1 MFSTLRN
8 NSRIVVYIVV
18 VAFVVTGAF
27 MGYGAYFD
35 GGGGGGGTQP
45 PTSENPGVIAEVNN
59 HEISEEEF
67 FSVLQQ
73 QAPQRALSSS
83 EIISFRYEIL
93 DSIIER
99 HLILEKADDINVEV
113 EVAEAEVEENYNALL
128 EENEITEEELV
139 ENLSEQGF
147 TLGDLKD
154 DIRRNLERSKRLT
167 QTIDEAIGEIEV
179 SEAEI
184 EELYLERYPEEETA
198 LADVE
203 AELEDEIRE
212 GKRNEAVIDWLEG
225 LKSEA
230 EIVINEPV
238 LSAYHEYQTENYEEA
253 VEQFSS
259 FIELESNPVFYNY
272 LALSHSALGNYEAAE
287 EIFSEAIT
295 EFPNDNDIGFNYA
308 QLLVEQNKEA
318 EAIEILND
326 ISDRAGNDFMT
337 RYQLFIMFSQLGA
350 EEEANNELETIQGLS
365 EEMEEEED
373 MPALEE
379 DILEEEMEDIEIEDT
394 EEDISVEDPIN

>member
-1 MFSTLRN
+1 MFDTLRD
-8 NSRIVVYIVV
+8 NSRIIVYIVV
-18 VAFVVTGAF
+18 VAFVISGAF
-27 MGYGAYFD
+27 MGYGAYFN
-35 GGGGGGGTQP
+35 GGGGGPQP

-59 HEISEEEF
+59 YEISEEEF

-73 QAPQRALSSS
+73 QVPQRALSSS
-83 EIISFRYEIL
+83 EVINFRYEIL

-99 HLILEKADDINVEV
+99 RLILEKADDINVEV
-113 EVAEAEVEENYNALL
+113 EVSEAEVEENYNTLL

-154 DIRRNLERSKRLT
+154 DIKRNLERSKRLT
-167 QTIDEAIGEIEV
+167 QTIDEALGEVEV
-179 SEAEI
+179 SKTEL

-198 LADVE
+198 FTDVE
-203 AELEDEIRE
+203 ADLEEEIRE
-212 GKRNEAVIDWLEG
+212 DMRNEAVVDWLEG
-225 LKSEA
+225 LKSA
-230 EIVINEPV
+230 ADIVINEPV

-253 VEQFSS
+253 IEQFSS

-287 EIFSEAIT
+287 EIFAEAIT

-308 QLLVEQNKEA
+308 QILTEQNKESDA
-318 EAIEILND
+318 VEVLNE

-337 RYQLFIMFSQLGA
+337 RYQLFMMFSQLGA
-350 EEEANNELETIQGLS
+350 EEEANNELEIIQGLS
-365 EEMEEEED
+365 EDMEAEEDELPVLEEEIMEEE
-373 MPALEE
+373 
-379 DILEEEMEDIEIEDT
+379 IEDIEIED
-394 EEDISVEDPIN
+394 PIN